1 MTDILDILAC
11 PLCLGK
17 LSCDGGSL
25 KCALGHT
32 FDVAKSGYV
41 NLLPPG
47 KGKNSH
53 TGDERGMV
61 KARADFLSRGYYDR
75 LDTRSAEIICGN
87 IPKDELTLVD
97 MGAGEGWHTLKV
109 TSELIN
115 RGKEMLSVGVD
126 ASKYASECG
135 MKKSRAASLAGKNPY
150 EIGSRAS
157 LVFIPANIFSLP
169 IVNNCAD
176 VCLSMFA
183 PIPWN
188 EAYRVLK
195 KSPDSMLLVLSSG
208 KNHLIE
214 LRSLIYDSVN
224 ISDSLPEVPDG
235 NVSFVSAE
243 TTELCFTAHLEN
255 SEDIKNLFTM
265 TPFYYKT
272 TEEGKKR
279 LYSQNE
285 LDVTVDVNYTIF
297 KLK

>member
-1 MTDILDILAC
+1 M
-11 PLCLGK
+11 
-17 LSCDGGSL
+17 
-25 KCALGHT
+25 
-32 FDVAKSGYV
+32 
-41 NLLPPG
+41 
-47 KGKNSH
+47 
-53 TGDERGMV
+53 
-61 KARADFLSRGYYDR
+61 
-75 LDTRSAEIICGN
+75 
-87 IPKDELTLVD
+87 TLVD
-97 MGAGEGWHTLKV
+97 MGAGEGRHTLKT
-109 TSELIN
+109 TSELIS
-115 RGKEMLSVGVD
+115 RGKKMLSVGFD

-135 MKKSRAASLAGKNPY
+135 MKKSRAAGLAEKNPY
-150 EIGSRAS
+150 DITSRAS

-169 IVNNCAD
+169 IVNDCAD

-183 PIPWN
+183 PIPWD

-224 ISDSLPEVPDG
+224 LSDSLPEIPEG
-235 NVSFVSAE
+235 NDSFVSAG
-243 TTELCFTAHLEN
+243 TTELCYTTHLEN
-255 SEDIKNLFTM
+255 GEDIKNLFTM

>member
-1 MTDILDILAC
+1 MTNILDILAC
-11 PLCLGK
+11 PLCSGK

-32 FDVAKSGYV
+32 FDISKSGYV

-53 TGDERGMV
+53 TGDERDMV
-61 KARADFLSRGYYDR
+61 KARANFLSRGYYDR
-75 LDTRSAEIICGN
+75 LDTRSAEIISDM
-87 IPKDELTLVD
+87 PQDEMTLVD
-97 MGAGEGWHTLKV
+97 MGAGEGRHTLKT
-109 TSELIN
+109 TSELIS
-115 RGKEMLSVGVD
+115 RGKKMLSVGFD

-135 MKKSRAASLAGKNPY
+135 MKKSRVAGLSEKKPY
-150 EIGSRAS
+150 DMTSRAS

-169 IVNNCAD
+169 IVNDCAD

-183 PIPWN
+183 PIPWD

-195 KSPDSMLLVLSSG
+195 KSHDSMLLVLSSG

-224 ISDSLPEVPDG
+224 ISDSLPEIPEG
-235 NVSFVSAE
+235 NDSFVSAG
-243 TTELCFTAHLEN
+243 TTELCYTAHLEN